1 MNCEKLNF
9 MKNTSTTGLLKCFL
23 CSLAF
28 LAFTQLYSQSMDRQ
42 QLRDGFLGS
51 IQRKSAL
58 DSFINKLEMI
68 VAKSPAQECYYGI
81 CYGLRANYVDGI
93 WPKIKLVNEAKG
105 LLDHSIQRDLND
117 PELRF
122 IRLTLEH
129 FLPAFLGMSKDIQ
142 KDLAVIFAQP
152 VFIADSPPLR
162 KKALEFLLATHRCSF
177 EQNKILQLQLAEL
190 NKTHRLELAVL
201 SVK

>member
-1 MNCEKLNF
+1 M
-9 MKNTSTTGLLKCFL
+9 
-23 CSLAF
+23 
-28 LAFTQLYSQSMDRQ
+28 
-42 QLRDGFLGS
+42 
-51 IQRKSAL
+51 
-58 DSFINKLEMI
+58 
-68 VAKSPAQECYYGI
+68 
-81 CYGLRANYVDGI
+81 DGI
-93 WPKIKLVNEAKG
+93 WSKIKLVNKAKD
-105 LLDHSIQRDLND
+105 LLDHSIERDPSD

-152 VFIADSPPLR
+152 VFVADSPPLK

-190 NKTHRLELAVL
+190 NKAQRPELAVL
-201 SVK
+201 NVR

>member
-1 MNCEKLNF
+1 
-9 MKNTSTTGLLKCFL
+9 MKTISTPGLLKSLL

-28 LAFTQLYSQSMDRQ
+28 LAFMQLSAQQMGRQ

-51 IQRKSAL
+51 MQSKGAL
-58 DSFINKLEMI
+58 DSFISRLEKI
-68 VAKSPAQECYYGI
+68 ADKSPAQECYYGI
-81 CYGLRANYVDGI
+81 CFGLRTHYVEGM
-93 WPKIKLVNEAKG
+93 WSKIKLVSKAKD
-105 LLDHSIQRDLND
+105 LLDHSIERDPSD

-129 FLPAFLGMSKDIQ
+129 YIPAFLGMSKNIQ

-152 VFIADSPPLR
+152 VFVADCPTLK
-162 KKALEFLLATHRCSF
+162 KKALEFLLATKRCSF
-177 EQNKILQLQLAEL
+177 EQNKMLQLQLAEV
-190 NKTHRLELAVL
+190 NKTPRMELAVL